1 MTVKKRDE
9 PPSTGLPVPGL
20 PVHAGTLSEQAA
32 TVRATLR
39 PNFDYPLTPQ
49 LVPALFLG
57 TTVLVVAGAA
67 VAIVA
72 AFVANAWLGVLAL
85 LLLPP
90 LALGV
95 IALARVFG
103 ELALATIQ
111 VTEDVAGI
119 AVRFPRLESTID
131 DVASVVPRFT
141 FMRLLAGRERSAVQ
155 RPGPS

>member
-1 MTVKKRDE
+1 MKKKDE

-20 PVHAGTLSEQAA
+20 PVHAGTVSEQAA

-49 LVPALFLG
+49 LVPALFLAA
-57 TTVLVVAGAA
+57 TVLVGAGAA
-67 VAIVA
+67 VAVVA
-72 AFVANAWLGVLAL
+72 ALVVNIWLGVLAL
-85 LLLPP
+85 LLVPP
-90 LALGV
+90 LALCA
-95 IALARVFG
+95 IALARVIG

-119 AVRFPRLESTID
+119 AVRFPHLESTID

-141 FMRLLAGRERSAVQ
+141 FMRLLAGRERSAAQ
-155 RPGPS
+155 RPGPN

>member
-1 MTVKKRDE
+1 MKKRDE

-85 LLLPP
+85 LLVPP

-95 IALARVFG
+95 IALARVLG

-119 AVRFPRLESTID
+119 AERFPRLESTID

-141 FMRLLAGRERSAVQ
+141 FMRLLAGRERSAAQ
-155 RPGPS
+155 RPGPG

>member
-1 MTVKKRDE
+1 
-9 PPSTGLPVPGL
+9 
-20 PVHAGTLSEQAA
+20 VHSGTLSEQAA

-57 TTVLVVAGAA
+57 ATVLVGAVSA
-67 VAIVA
+67 VAVVA
-72 AFVANAWLGVLAL
+72 AFVANTWLGVLAL
-85 LLLPP
+85 LVVPP
-90 LALGV
+90 LAIGV
-95 IALARVFG
+95 LALARVLG

-141 FMRLLAGRERSAVQ
+141 FMRLLAGRERSAAQ

>member
-1 MTVKKRDE
+1 MTVKKQDE

-20 PVHAGTLSEQAA
+20 PVHPGTLTEQAA

-57 TTVLVVAGAA
+57 TTVLVAAGAA
-67 VAIVA
+67 LVIVA
-72 AFVANAWLGVLAL
+72 AFVANLWLGVLAL

-90 LALGV
+90 LALGA
-95 IALARVFG
+95 IALARVVG

-119 AVRFPRLESTID
+119 AERFPRLESTID
-131 DVASVVPRFT
+131 DVASAVPRFT
-141 FMRLLAGRERSAVQ
+141 FMRLLAGRERSSAQ
-155 RPGPS
+155 RPGPN

>member
-1 MTVKKRDE
+1 MKKRDE

-57 TTVLVVAGAA
+57 TAVLVVAGAA
-67 VAIVA
+67 VAVVA
-72 AFVANAWLGVLAL
+72 AFVASTWLGVLAL
-85 LLLPP
+85 LLVPV
-90 LALGV
+90 LALGA
-95 IALARVFG
+95 IALARVLG

-119 AVRFPRLESTID
+119 AERFPRLESTID

-141 FMRLLAGRERSAVQ
+141 FMRLLAGRERAAAQ